1 MKQILTYL
9 LLLLTSICYGQFAI
23 VNEKDSL
30 LNVREDATTHS
41 KIVDRLQ
48 NRHLIY
54 CIENKGNWTNID
66 YTKSNQKL
74 NGYVYKDRYTLIS
87 KFPSLTISKE
97 TETSITLQKDSLRV
111 TITQSNF
118 DKKKHTFKYV
128 KDYPTQIELIDNKQY
143 WGMDGGMPKTQFE
156 KVLIKVGKKTII
168 LPKSALAGLYEPNV
182 SSAEANYDKA
192 TDTIYIQTMNS
203 DGAGG
208 YFVIWKIE
216 KGIYQDRLIVYG
228 F

>member
-1 MKQILTYL
+1 M
-9 LLLLTSICYGQFAI
+9 
-23 VNEKDSL
+23 
-30 LNVREDATTHS
+30 
-41 KIVDRLQ
+41 
-48 NRHLIY
+48 IY

-97 TETSITLQKDSLRV
+97 TETSKTLQKDSLRV

-118 DKKKHTFKYV
+118 DKKKHTFKYF

-156 KVLIKVGKKTII
+156 KVFIKVEKKTIT